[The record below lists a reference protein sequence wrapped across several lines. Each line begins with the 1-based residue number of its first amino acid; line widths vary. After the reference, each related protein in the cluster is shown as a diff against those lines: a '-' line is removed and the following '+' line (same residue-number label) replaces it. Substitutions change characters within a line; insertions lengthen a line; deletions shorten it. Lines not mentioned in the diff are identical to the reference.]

1 MVNFSRGR
9 PAKKRSIGEVS
20 ELSEE
25 DIAGLEE
32 AREAQPAF
40 KTFRDS
46 YHAVARLV
54 ALGLSNLEVA
64 NLTGYGVQRIVQL
77 RSDPTFQNVA
87 EFYRTSENESFRKAR
102 DEHYEVI
109 CETTRV
115 AARARLDK
123 LHRALNSEDGLDNI
137 PFRDLNAIVSDGND
151 RIGYGKKSTQIIEH
165 DLADR
170 LAQALASTG
179 KVIEGRATR
188 IIENARAESANAS
201 LEKKNEAA

>member
-1 MVNFSRGR
+1 MASLSSGR
-9 PAKKRSIGEVS
+9 PAKKRTIGKVE
-20 ELSEE
+20 ELTDE
-25 DIAGLEE
+25 DLAGLEE
-32 AREAQPAF
+32 AREQQPAF

-64 NLTGYGVQRIVQL
+64 RETGYGVQRIVQL
-77 RSDPTFQNVA
+77 RSDPTFQNVV

-115 AARARLDK
+115 AARAQLDK
-123 LHRALNSEDGLDNI
+123 LHRVLDKPDGLDEI
-137 PFRDLNAIVSDGND
+137 SFRDLNQIVQAGND
-151 RIGYGKKSTQIIEH
+151 RTGYGKKTTQVIQH

-170 LAQALASTG
+170 LAFALASTG

-188 IIENARAESANAS
+188 IIENA
-201 LEKKNEAA
+201 KKDEAA